1 MYSKD
6 ILLNGGDRMII
17 TDKKI
22 RKLVKDDNLI
32 TPFKEELLQ
41 SESYDITIGNKIV
54 TFKKEIKCLDIANQ
68 KEIDDIYLESDLTSE
83 GYVISP
89 KEYVLVSLG
98 ETIKLPDNI
107 SAHLRPKTR
116 YTRLGLIVSDQ
127 HCNSSYEG
135 HLRIGIFNAT
145 EYPIRIHS
153 GISIAQLVFEELDE
167 VASEE
172 KLYRNKKDAH
182 YHKENGEFRGAK
194 IDDSILDEIIEE
206 MFK

>member
-1 MYSKD
+1 MYNKD

-22 RKLVKDDNLI
+22 RKLVKDGNLI

-172 KLYRNKKDAH
+172 KLY
-182 YHKENGEFRGAK
+182 
-194 IDDSILDEIIEE
+194 
-206 MFK
+206 